1 MPTSTNEMS
10 DREEIDRV
18 RLNEGDL
25 SPALADAAHH
35 PIPTDAPGIRDRPYM
50 LITPVWGDS
59 FTRSFVSITLPSQL
73 AEGNLGAFA
82 KDEVEYVIV
91 TTAQDEETIRS
102 SESFRKLQDVAAAT
116 FIRHQPL
123 DDETNYERLTRTMNL
138 ALRRIE
144 GEKSVFFL
152 TADDFFSDGLLGYAR
167 ERLVQGSRAVI
178 VPTLRVNQAGFN
190 AHLWSL
196 RASTLK
202 PRALVRAIMQHEHP
216 LLMSVVINCASQ
228 TMHELPSQTLVRLK
242 DGYLGR
248 WNVMHPLAVK
258 VAPPVPDISSTVDWN
273 YPALVSRNAG
283 DIEIIRD
290 SDHGL
295 VASPTQLGYSQDYSI
310 DHGATPRART
320 RNLIEWVNSGWPLN
334 FHTLQASDFVR
345 IHADEIG
352 PEWRDA
358 EAELD
363 EICGPYLDY
372 VRKRALVFPDSLR
385 GSNGELLSPAVRSGE
400 ISVRLRRALRIGFKR
415 GRARLK
421 GLIRGAL
428 RRLRVG

>member
-1 MPTSTNEMS
+1 MPTTTNGLS
-10 DREEIDRV
+10 AREDVSRI
-18 RLNEGDL
+18 RLQNEEQVPVIVDT
-25 SPALADAAHH
+25 AHP
-35 PIPTDAPGIRDRPYM
+35 PIPTHVPDIRDRPYM
-50 LITPVWGDS
+50 LITPVWGDTFS
-59 FTRSFVSITLPSQL
+59 RTFVSVTLPSQL

-102 SESFRKLQDVAAAT
+102 SEAFRKLQDIAAVS
-116 FIRHQPL
+116 FIRHEPI
-123 DDETNYERLTRTMNL
+123 DEETNYERLTRTMNL
-138 ALRRIE
+138 ALRQIR

-152 TADDFFSDGLLGYAR
+152 TADDFFADGLLGYAR
-167 ERLVQGSRAVI
+167 ERLMQGSRAVI

-202 PRALVRAIMQHEHP
+202 PRELVSAIMQHEHP
-216 LLMSVVINCASQ
+216 LVMSVVINCASQ

-258 VAPPVPDISSTVDWN
+258 VAPPVPDIKSTVDWN
-273 YPALVSRNAG
+273 YPALVSRNAR
-283 DIEIIRD
+283 DIVIIRD

-295 VASPTQLGYSQDYSI
+295 IASPTELGYSQDYSI
-310 DHGATPRART
+310 DQGATPQRRT

-345 IHADEIG
+345 IHAGDIG

-358 EAELD
+358 EIALD
-363 EICGPYLDY
+363 EICGPYLEY

-385 GSNGELLSPAVRSGE
+385 GSNGELLSPAVRSSE
-400 ISVRLRRALRIGFKR
+400 LSVRLRRAFRLGLKK
-415 GRARLK
+415 GRAKLK
-421 GLIRGAL
+421 GYIRGAL
-428 RRLRVG
+428 TRLRIG

>member
-1 MPTSTNEMS
+1 
-10 DREEIDRV
+10 
-18 RLNEGDL
+18 
-25 SPALADAAHH
+25 
-35 PIPTDAPGIRDRPYM
+35 
-50 LITPVWGDS
+50 
-59 FTRSFVSITLPSQL
+59 
-73 AEGNLGAFA
+73 
-82 KDEVEYVIV
+82 
-91 TTAQDEETIRS
+91 
-102 SESFRKLQDVAAAT
+102 
-116 FIRHQPL
+116 
-123 DDETNYERLTRTMNL
+123 MNL